1 MEISTPQ
8 NIKKDIDEIHS
19 NVLFVADLPNGTTSE
34 DLQKMFK
41 DYQFHYVSLNNYK
54 TNQIWAQVYLENK
67 DCADR
72 ARHDLNGYILKP
84 MNGANSMK
92 EGKPVRICKY
102 EAKGKN
108 RQTNIKQSLL
118 VKNIDALMSQ
128 KEFYQKF
135 LEFGD
140 IVSAKIEYDSNGVS
154 KGFGYIYYYDEESAE
169 KAKKDMNGKLFYG
182 KPLEIVNLI
191 PGKKTKSNAITL
203 FVLNIPNTIT
213 DKELSTIFEQFG
225 PVSNIS
231 VNQKGFAYVSYN
243 NFDSATKC
251 LREMKLN
258 PISFPGMPN
267 IVVKYASSKEERESN
282 KNFNQ
287 NNNEGY
293 FYGKNNLN
301 IQFNC
306 LYYNDEI
313 KTDLDLEKEIKLFIK
328 VVMLMDFTPKEVLV
342 DLESMSGLVQ
352 FERPQDYGL
361 FFKKYREYCSTHN
374 TLFECIPY
382 TNPIPTE
389 ENQNYIEN
397 KDMFNNN
404 NNNNPMLFGPRNM
417 GPTPGQFN
425 MQRPYN
431 YSNMNNN
438 FENRRNNNIPN
449 FQNPPQLMNNN
460 PPYQPMPLYG
470 NNSSNKNEKFFNG
483 NNNNNINNN
492 NFQNFQRN
500 RNFINNSNNYNNR
513 QRQNYNYNYNNNQQ
527 NNNKR
532 FNQRNNFGNN
542 NNNNNNFNNNNK
554 TKYIFRPGDNININN
569 MKMNMMG
576 MYPMNPFIQKPMMTI
591 PPRNRPQY
599 KNYQNTNLGNMDL
612 NNNELDDINQK
623 NDIDIIDQRNL
634 QSLNPSQLLSQF
646 NQPPINVYADM
657 LDSKEQEEIRM
668 EIADSIYEIVYAKY
682 PYEASKIT
690 GMIQEKGIEKMNM
703 LLSKK
708 EDLDEIIEK
717 AYELIMKNKKENE
730 SKVKNKKNSG

>member
-1 MEISTPQ
+1 MEISPPQ
-8 NIKKDIDEIHS
+8 NIKKDIEEMYS
-19 NVLFVADLPNGTTSE
+19 NVLFVSDLPNGTTSE

-41 DYQFHYVSLNNYK
+41 DYQFHYVSLNNFK
-54 TNQIWAQVYLENK
+54 ANQIWAQVYLENK

-72 ARHDLNGYILKP
+72 ARHELNGCILKP
-84 MNGANSMK
+84 MNGANSMN
-92 EGKPVRICKY
+92 EGRPIRICKY

-108 RQTNIKQSLL
+108 KQTNIKQSLL

-140 IVSAKIEYDSNGVS
+140 VVSAKIEYDSNGVS

-169 KAKKDMNGKLFYG
+169 KAKKNMNGKLFYG

-213 DKELSTIFEQFG
+213 DKELSTLFEQFG

-231 VNQKGFAYVSYN
+231 VNRKGFAYVSYN

-267 IVVKYASSKEERESN
+267 IVVKYASSKEEREAN

-287 NNNEGY
+287 NNNDDY
-293 FYGKNNLN
+293 LYGKTNLN
-301 IQFNC
+301 VQFNC
-306 LYYNDEI
+306 LYYKEEI

-328 VVMLMDFTPKEVLV
+328 VVMLMDFSPKEVLV
-342 DLESMSGLVQ
+342 DFESMSGLVQ
-352 FERPQDYGL
+352 FERPQDYSL
-361 FFKKYREYCSTHN
+361 FFKKYREYCSNHN
-374 TLFECIPY
+374 TILFECIPY
-382 TNPIPTE
+382 SNPIPTE

-397 KDMFNNN
+397 NEIYN
-404 NNNNPMLFGPRNM
+404 NNNNPMFYGPRNM
-417 GPTPGQFN
+417 GPAPGQFN
-425 MQRPYN
+425 IQRPYN

-438 FENRRNNNIPN
+438 FQNRRNNIPN
-449 FQNPPQLMNNN
+449 FQNPPQLINNN
-460 PPYQPMPLYG
+460 LPYQPMPPYG

-500 RNFINNSNNYNNR
+500 RNFNNNNNNM
-513 QRQNYNYNYNNNQQ
+513 QRQNFNNNNNQQ
-527 NNNKR
+527 NNNRR

-542 NNNNNNFNNNNK
+542 NNNNNFNNNNNNK
-554 TKYIFRPGDNININN
+554 TKYIFRPGDNFNINN

-576 MYPMNPFIQKPMMTI
+576 MYPMNPFMQQSMMLM

-599 KNYQNTNLGNMDL
+599 KNFQNPNMGNIDL
-612 NNNELDDINQK
+612 NNNDMDDINQK
-623 NDIDIIDQRNL
+623 NDVDIIDQRNL

-730 SKVKNKKNSG
+730 SKVKNKKMSG